1 MSENTSENR
10 AKEEVQNNGSER
22 PGNSLPLVL
31 SGIAVL
37 LAALAL
43 IANQMG
49 QPEPRMDPLD
59 AVNSKLGQ
67 IEARIGDMESQLTSD
82 KLDVVNMQLKRILL
96 DLEQLSAVADDATRQ
111 KIDQAYGLLKS
122 LSGPAVRVQAEVD
135 IQGTAMPENQT
146 PTQEPATTIEE
157 DTFPAEQLP
166 TEATPAEPAPLD
178 PLPALPEG
186 ESSGITEPIT
196 QSLETD
202 SVETSPTE
210 ADPSSVTPP
219 VKHESIEEA
228 MQQMNGAVQGVS
240 PSEGPA
246 PKP

>member
-1 MSENTSENR
+1 MSENTSENT
-10 AKEEVQNNGSER
+10 AKEEVQST
-22 PGNSLPLVL
+22 GNSLSLVL

-82 KLDVVNMQLKRILL
+82 KLDVVNMQLKKILL

-122 LSGPAVRVQAEVD
+122 LSGPAAKVHAEIDMQSAVV
-135 IQGTAMPENQT
+135 PENQT
-146 PTQEPATTIEE
+146 PTQEPAATIEE
-157 DTFPAEQLP
+157 DTSPAEQV
-166 TEATPAEPAPLD
+166 PAEPAPL
-178 PLPALPEG
+178 PALPEA
-186 ESSGITEPIT
+186 ESSGMTEPIT
-196 QSLETD
+196 QPLGTLGE
-202 SVETSPTE
+202 ETSPTG
-210 ADPSSVTPP
+210 AASSSATPP
-219 VKHESIEEA
+219 VKHDSIEEA
-228 MQQMNGAVQGVS
+228 MQQMNGSVQGVS
-240 PSEGPA
+240 PSESPA
-246 PKP
+246 AKP